1 MSQLKGVRIRMRGMS
16 RDDFYNR
23 FKNQSYVEQL
33 KEIPQKFNV
42 VHNEETKTTEI
53 TIYGVIGTSWWS
65 DSFSATDLDNALNE
79 AGNNDIE
86 VRLNSPGGDAFMGI
100 AIYNRLKRHS
110 GNVKIYVDGW
120 ACSAASV
127 IMMAGDEVI
136 MGLGAMAM
144 IHEASS
150 LVWGT
155 KTEMRKEAN
164 VLDELEEGIIDI
176 YMTKSKVSREEI
188 REKVDS
194 ETWLG
199 AKKALEI
206 GFATKVEGTTEE
218 DDDNVSNSALGDQ
231 DKRHIMNELKNVLK
245 TNNQNQEP
253 VPISSAQLSVD
264 DKGKGSFNLLK
275 KWR

>member
-1 MSQLKGVRIRMRGMS
+1 MS
-16 RDDFYNR
+16 RDDFFKM
-23 FKNQSYVEQL
+23 FKNQSYVNQL

-42 VHNEETKTTEI
+42 VHNEETKTSEI

-86 VRLNSPGGDAFMGI
+86 IRLNSPGGDAFMGI
-100 AIYNRLKRHS
+100 AIYNRLRRHP
-110 GNVKIYVDGW
+110 GKVTIYVDGW

-155 KTEMRKEAN
+155 KTEMRKESD
-164 VLDELEEGIIDI
+164 VLEELEEGIIDI
-176 YMTKSKVSREEI
+176 YMTKSNLDRDEI
-188 REKVDS
+188 RQKVDS
-194 ETWLG
+194 ETWFS

-206 GFATKVEGTTEE
+206 GFATKVEGAE
-218 DDDNVSNSALGDQ
+218 DDLDEDTTTMSVNEKQNIL
-231 DKRHIMNELKNVLK
+231 NELKNTLK
-245 TNNQNQEP
+245 PNQEP
-253 VPISSAQLSVD
+253 VPSPAASTVE
-264 DKGKGSFNLLK
+264 DKGDGSFNLLK